1 MGFLDKIIGS
11 VLVGVFVLAL
21 VMFGYSAQIEN
32 DVTDTILND
41 EHFAGINDSFSS
53 TLGEIRG
60 DAETQRTN
68 FEDQEPQIGG
78 DDTFGLFTWPRSIAK
93 FSYMMFSSCR
103 LVTSLLEDVFGIP
116 SIVFN
121 VLGGLLMVV
130 MLVLGWRVLKAGG
143 T

>member
-68 FEDQEPQIGG
+68 FEDQEPQTGG
-78 DDTFGLFTWPRSIAK
+78 DEGFGLLTLPRTVAK
-93 FSYMMFSSCR
+93 FTSMMFSSFR
-103 LVTSLLEDVFGIP
+103 LILNLLEDVLAFP
-116 SIVFN
+116 PIVFN
-121 VLGGLLMVV
+121 VFGGLLIVV